1 MNKIEKVSEPSSVS
15 PIKEKKVLTVR
26 KDFASHLSEECQKRG
41 VNIFDGKIFNGQ
53 VIK

>member
-1 MNKIEKVSEPSSVS
+1 MEKLGEVTSGEMV
-15 PIKEKKVLTVR
+15 KYEKPKVLAVH